1 MNLESDI
8 QVLYQQ
14 HRVFDKTYI
23 FVYYKEKFIVM
34 TKTEYLQLRATINQF
49 YGQVVSRYRFSIIR
63 WGVIFLLLASIVQT
77 EISNYAL
84 FEYNGD
90 LLFKFSNHHFLL
102 SGLYLVT
109 LIIHKIVIIGHTY
122 ERDKQLAKLHEVYTN
137 GGTVEQL
144 LSEKEFERYFKI

>member
-63 WGVIFLLLASIVQT
+63 WGVIFLLLASPFSIA
-77 EISNYAL
+77 SNPCHAL
-84 FEYNGD
+84 P
-90 LLFKFSNHHFLL
+90 LVSKK
-102 SGLYLVT
+102 LY
-109 LIIHKIVIIGHTY
+109 G
-122 ERDKQLAKLHEVYTN
+122 
-137 GGTVEQL
+137 
-144 LSEKEFERYFKI
+144 